1 MKYPKNR
8 GCGVTTGMVE
18 EGWLLERLLKGF
30 IWGLG
35 PLPLLDFESANK
47 TIHPTQKPVALME
60 YLIKTDTNEC
70 ETALDFTAG
79 SFTTSVAYVIGCAG

>member
-1 MKYPKNR
+1 
-8 GCGVTTGMVE
+8 
-18 EGWLLERLLKGF
+18 
-30 IWGLG
+30 
-35 PLPLLDFESANK
+35 
-47 TIHPTQKPVALME
+47 ME